1 MILSRKNIVKKPS
14 NLLASIV
21 ACVMGLLVGF
31 LVLLF
36 SNPANAFNGFKALL
50 TGAISQ
56 GFAGFGNVI
65 TYAAI
70 FIICGLSVGFSGKTG
85 VFNIGVSGQFI
96 IGGVAALY
104 VGIVWTWLPASL
116 HCLVAVLMGALAGAI
131 WGILI
136 GLLKALYNIN
146 EIVVGILLNYVALH
160 LVNMIV
166 TAYLY
171 NPLANRSQPVA
182 STSLVPLFGLDK
194 LFPATGA
201 DATIFVAI
209 LLAVVIYVI
218 LNKTTFGYEIRTVGN
233 NKDAGTYS
241 GINAKKN
248 TVYSM
253 AIAGALPGIAG
264 AMFFL
269 SSTYNYWVVVD
280 AIPTQPMVGICA
292 SLVAMGNPIGTIF
305 SSLFLAY
312 ITVSGLNMQLY
323 GYAPEIVS
331 VVTSAI
337 IYCCAFVILINRAFA
352 NFSKKIARHNEGKIQ

>member
-1 MILSRKNIVKKPS
+1 MILSRKTKVRKPS
-14 NLLASIV
+14 NLIASIA
-21 ACVMGLLVGF
+21 ACVIGLLVGF
-31 LVLLF
+31 LVLF
-36 SNPANAFNGFKALL
+36 ISNPGNALSGFTALL
-50 TGAISQ
+50 TGAISD

-96 IGGVAALY
+96 IGGVAAIY
-104 VGIVWTWLPASL
+104 VGIVWTWLPASV
-116 HCLVAVLMGALAGAI
+116 HCLVAVLAGALAGAM
-131 WGILI
+131 WGSLL
-136 GLLKALYNIN
+136 GLLKSLFNIS
-146 EIVVGILLNYVALH
+146 EIVVGILLNYVGLH
-160 LVNMIV
+160 LVNLIV
-166 TAYLY
+166 MAKLY
-171 NPLANRSQPVA
+171 NPLANRSQAIAPSA
-182 STSLVPLFGLDK
+182 QIPRLGLDK
-194 LFPATGA
+194 IFPGTGA
-201 DATIFVAI
+201 DATIFIAI
-209 LLAVVIYVI
+209 ILAIVIYII

-241 GINAKKN
+241 GIDAKRN
-248 TVYSM
+248 TVYSL

-280 AIPTQPMVGICA
+280 SIPTQPMVGIAA
-292 SLVAMGNPIGTIF
+292 SLVAIGNPIGTIF

-337 IYCCAFVILINRAFA
+337 IYCCAFVILINRGFV
-352 NFSKKIARHNEGKIQ
+352 NFTKKFNKHSEGKIP